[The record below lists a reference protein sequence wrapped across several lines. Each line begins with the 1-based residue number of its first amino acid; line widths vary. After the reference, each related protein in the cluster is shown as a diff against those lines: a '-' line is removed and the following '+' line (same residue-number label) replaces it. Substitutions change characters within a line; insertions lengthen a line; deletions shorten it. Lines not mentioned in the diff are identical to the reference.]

1 MEKNKSFNEIQAI
14 NLNENTINN
23 KLYSND
29 PNYNFE
35 KYYILNKAWYNEY
48 KKSISKGTNFE
59 LFSMVNKL
67 YPEIGKK
74 TIHLKGEKK
83 YYFPSNF
90 ILVDQN
96 LINLIS
102 NNFGENDK
110 TLIKKL
116 SYDVLIFGG
125 CIMIKSN
132 LNPKILNVS
141 ILAENN
147 DTKYENEIRY
157 IFDFN
162 NTQSMEEEIK
172 FMKKNN
178 FKEYLKF
185 TNIDDNTNQVEFREI
200 LNSEQKNIGIIIY
213 IRNQKLK

>member
-83 YYFPSNF
+83 YAFPSNF

-96 LINLIS
+96 
-102 NNFGENDK
+102 
-110 TLIKKL
+110 
-116 SYDVLIFGG
+116 
-125 CIMIKSN
+125 
-132 LNPKILNVS
+132 
-141 ILAENN
+141 
-147 DTKYENEIRY
+147 
-157 IFDFN
+157 
-162 NTQSMEEEIK
+162 
-172 FMKKNN
+172 
-178 FKEYLKF
+178 
-185 TNIDDNTNQVEFREI
+185 
-200 LNSEQKNIGIIIY
+200 
-213 IRNQKLK
+213 